1 MQRLRVAIVA
11 VLVGVPPLALASTT
25 GLRNVF
31 LNGIDISSAKSQD
44 LKHVDVHISES
55 GDIFLVAPHYQV
67 NEEDSFVPLSRYVQ
81 GLSQPVHQAAQKMES
96 TVKAQPGP
104 AAPAANPLPAAPA
117 ANPLPAAVAA
127 TPTDSSAADS
137 AVRSDA
143 PPGSD
148 ITSPPKNGL
157 LPKAGSPI
165 APSAVG
171 KPGALAAG
179 DQAPASPPPSS
190 AGGQDVGNESA
201 AGPVD
206 ESAATP
212 K

>member
-11 VLVGVPPLALASTT
+11 VFVGMPTLALASTT

-81 GLSQPVHQAAQKMES
+81 GLSQPTHQPAQKMES
-96 TVKAQPGP
+96 TVQAQPGP
-104 AAPAANPLPAAPA
+104 AAPTANPMS
-117 ANPLPAAVAA
+117 AAVTAP
-127 TPTDSSAADS
+127 PTDSSAADS
-137 AVRSDA
+137 AVTSASSPAPDA
-143 PPGSD
+143 TPPS
-148 ITSPPKNGL
+148 KNGL

-165 APSAVG
+165 APSAAG

-179 DQAPASPPPSS
+179 APSAVPPPPPPSS

-201 AGPVD
+201 AGPIG

>member
-11 VLVGVPPLALASTT
+11 VLVGMPTLALASTT
-25 GLRNVF
+25 GLRNIF

-81 GLSQPVHQAAQKMES
+81 GLSQPTHQPAQKMES
-96 TVKAQPGP
+96 TVQAQPGP
-104 AAPAANPLPAAPA
+104 AAPAANPMSAAVTAAPTDNGA
-117 ANPLPAAVAA
+117 AE
-127 TPTDSSAADS
+127 S
-137 AVRSDA
+137 AVTPASSPA
-143 PPGSD
+143 PEV
-148 ITSPPKNGL
+148 TPPSKNGL
-157 LPKAGSPI
+157 LPKAGSPV
-165 APSAVG
+165 APNGAG

-179 DQAPASPPPSS
+179 APSAVPASPPPSS
-190 AGGQDVGNESA
+190 PGGQDVGNESA
-201 AGPVD
+201 AGPVGD
-206 ESAATP
+206 SAATP